1 LFLELIAMRAL
12 SVFVAAVVF
21 SSACVAAEQRWKSN
35 ESVDDINNTQVR
47 TVAVVAEDGKSVL
60 LLHVEEGKKSKLMLI
75 PKEVMFPDKTDMEAK
90 RMHIEVALRS
100 TKMEKPVSGLWV
112 MPWMDYKTA
121 GAPCSVKAAKEKIFA
136 GESVT
141 VELSKTGKRYKF
153 PTKGQGCEGLQE
165 AVAKAVEI
173 AAADETAAK

>member
-1 LFLELIAMRAL
+1 
-12 SVFVAAVVF
+12 
-21 SSACVAAEQRWKSN
+21 
-35 ESVDDINNTQVR
+35 
-47 TVAVVAEDGKSVL
+47 
-60 LLHVEEGKKSKLMLI
+60 
-75 PKEVMFPDKTDMEAK
+75 
-90 RMHIEVALRS
+90 
-100 TKMEKPVSGLWV
+100 MEKPVSGLWV